1 MFLRHWFLMGIP
13 IMIRNAAPYPRCL
26 YLSFVQA
33 MAPVALE
40 FFSFISLDGH
50 SDTQN
55 TTLCLVLA
63 LDPNT

>member
-1 MFLRHWFLMGIP
+1 MFLRHWFLVGIP
-13 IMIRNAAPYPRCL
+13 ITIRNAVPYPLRL
-26 YLSFVQA
+26 YFSFVQA
-33 MAPVALE
+33 GYTGV
-40 FFSFISLDGH
+40 FFFICLDGH